1 MTELWLMAQP
11 VHKWKG
17 SLNHILTK
25 VIYTTFPTTYG
36 TKCEKMR
43 ADVLNSGIVGAWV
56 PTCDERGNFT
66 RKQCNNSARTCWC
79 VSRLTG
85 EMVEDTHQVRQV
97 SDYVSLSLLTFQK
110 YRQF

>member
-1 MTELWLMAQP
+1 MKFHLLLHESNP
-11 VHKWKG
+11 
-17 SLNHILTK
+17 TK
-25 VIYTTFPTTYG
+25 VIYTTYPTTSG

-66 RKQCNNSARTCWC
+66 RKQCNSSARTCWC

-85 EMVEDTHQVRQV
+85 EMLEDTHQVGQASNFPLIRLHAC
-97 SDYVSLSLLTFQK
+97 SSCLSTIGS
-110 YRQF
+110 